1 MFYKKCKRKVK
12 FCKKSKPS
20 ACYFVTLGIRMKV
33 LKNFQQILTVLTL
46 LIFVNVGVANATE
59 KDGQTQGQE
68 QEQEQDGR
76 RKSDQSLIRPDGE
89 TAATPIED
97 DSHIEESDNVEVSA
111 SEDYYRPIEKVDSVK
126 EESVSKYNFIF
137 YFLYKFKYDGEDS
150 P

>member
-1 MFYKKCKRKVK
+1 
-12 FCKKSKPS
+12 
-20 ACYFVTLGIRMKV
+20 MKV
-33 LKNFQQILTVLTL
+33 LKNFQHILTVLTL
-46 LIFVNVGVANATE
+46 LIFVNVGVASTTE
-59 KDGQTQGQE
+59 NKGQTPGQE

-89 TAATPIED
+89 TAATPMDD
-97 DSHIEESDNVEVSA
+97 DSHLEESENVEVSV
-111 SEDYYRPIEKVDSVK
+111 SEEDYRPIEKVDSVK